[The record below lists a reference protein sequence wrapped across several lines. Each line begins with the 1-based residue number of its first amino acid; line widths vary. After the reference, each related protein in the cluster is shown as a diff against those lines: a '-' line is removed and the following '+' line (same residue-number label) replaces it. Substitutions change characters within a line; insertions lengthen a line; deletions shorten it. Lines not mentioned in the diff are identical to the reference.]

1 MTLYSVKTCCI
12 MTREVIEIRNFGP
25 ISNVVLSISPLTI
38 FIGDQGSG
46 KSTISKL
53 LTICRDIRWRHDI
66 LEGDKA
72 SILRPFKEFSIDE
85 FFRKDTFFSYKED
98 SDSDNSDSIVYENGT
113 FIFKMSG
120 VDDVD
125 EAKKRLKILIIET
138 AQSLAKRTGN
148 DKIEDTDSYTRKLLR
163 ANTRIGLY
171 LPAERNIVGIL
182 SQSLAS
188 IILHKIPF
196 PDVILEF
203 MSIFEKAKKEFSSF
217 DVPFLNA
224 RFIERE
230 GNNRIILPDS
240 NKEISFNACSSG
252 LQSTLPMM
260 MVIDYSRKTNC
271 FDSFVVEEPEQNLFP
286 KNQRE
291 LMFYFASKLNNNKCN
306 FVLTTHSP
314 YLLSCLNVQL
324 LASKLY
330 ATDGLKDEVS
340 NIIKKDFVVD
350 SKDVAVYSLGIKAED
365 NEYCRSLISQ
375 TTGLVSI
382 NELDAVSEYIGDD
395 YERLYSLYL
404 RTRKK

>member
-1 MTLYSVKTCCI
+1 

-66 LEGDKA
+66 LEGIKER
-72 SILRPFKEFSIDE
+72 IMRPFKEFSIDE
-85 FFRKDTFFSYKED
+85 FFCDNTFVSYKEEA
-98 SDSDNSDSIVYENGT
+98 SSDSIIYENGV
-113 FIFKMSG
+113 FSYSMSG
-120 VDDVD
+120 VDDE
-125 EAKKRLKILIIET
+125 EAKKRLESLIVDT
-138 AQSLAKRTGN
+138 THSLAKRTGHE
-148 DKIEDTDSYTRKLLR
+148 KLEDTDSYTRNLLR
-163 ANTRIGLY
+163 ANTRVGLY
-171 LPAERNIVGIL
+171 VPAERNIVGVL

-188 IILHKIPF
+188 VILNKIPF

-203 MSIFEKAKKEFSSF
+203 MSIFEKAKKEFPTF
-217 DVPFLNA
+217 EVPFLNA
-224 RFIERE
+224 RFVEKE
-230 GNNRIILPDS
+230 GNNRIYLPTCDR
-240 NKEISFNACSSG
+240 EISFNACSSG

-260 MVIDYSRKTNC
+260 MVIDYSRKTDC

-291 LMFYFASKLNNNKCN
+291 LMFYFASKLNNSKCN

-330 ATDGLKDEVS
+330 AIDSFKDEVS
-340 NIIKKDFVVD
+340 SIIKKDFVVD
-350 SKDVAVYSLGIKAED
+350 SKDVAVYSLGTKED
-365 NEYCRSLISQ
+365 DNNYCRSLISQ

-404 RTRKK
+404 RTKKK

>member
-1 MTLYSVKTCCI
+1 MTLTI
-12 MTREVIEIRNFGP
+12 F
-25 ISNVVLSISPLTI
+25 PLTI

-66 LEGDKA
+66 LEGIKD

-85 FFRKDTFFSYKED
+85 FFREDTFFSYKEE
-98 SDSDNSDSIVYENGT
+98 SSSDSIVYEKGAFSYT
-113 FIFKMSG
+113 MSG
-120 VDDVD
+120 VDDVE
-125 EAKKRLKILIIET
+125 EAKNRLELLIVGT
-138 AQSLAKRTGN
+138 TQSLAKRTGN
-148 DKIEDTDSYTRKLLR
+148 EKLEDVDSYTRKLLR
-163 ANTRIGLY
+163 ANTRVGLY
-171 LPAERNIVGIL
+171 VPTERNIVGVL

-188 IILHKIPF
+188 VILYKIPF

-203 MSIFEKAKKEFSSF
+203 MSIFEKAKKEFPSF
-217 DVPFLNA
+217 EVPFLNA
-224 RFIERE
+224 RFVEKE
-230 GNNRIILPDS
+230 GRIRIFIPTCD
-240 NKEISFNACSSG
+240 KEISFNACSSG
-252 LQSTLPMM
+252 VQSTLPMM
-260 MVIDYSRKTNC
+260 MVIDYSRKTDC

-286 KNQRE
+286 TNQRE
-291 LMFYFASKLNNNKCN
+291 LMFYFASKLNNEKCN

-330 ATDGLKDEVS
+330 AEDGLTDEISSV
-340 NIIKKDFVVD
+340 IKKDFIVD
-350 SKDVAVYSLGIKAED
+350 SKDVAVYSLGSKGGD
-365 NEYCRSLISQ
+365 NDYCRSLISP

-404 RTRKK
+404 RTKKK

>member
-1 MTLYSVKTCCI
+1 
-12 MTREVIEIRNFGP
+12 MTREVLEIRNFGP
-25 ISNVVLSISPLTI
+25 ISNVTLTISPLTI

-66 LEGDKA
+66 LDGNIA

-98 SDSDNSDSIVYENGT
+98 SASDTSDSIIYENGA
-113 FIFKMSG
+113 FNYKMSG
-120 VDDVD
+120 VDDVE
-125 EAKKRLKILIIET
+125 EAKKRLKFLIVET

-148 DKIEDTDSYTRKLLR
+148 DKLEDTDSYTRKLLR

-171 LPAERNIVGIL
+171 IPAERNIVGVL

-196 PDVILEF
+196 SDVILEF
-203 MSIFEKAKKEFSSF
+203 MSIFEKAKKEFPSF
-217 DVPFLNA
+217 EVPFLNA
-224 RFIERE
+224 RFIEKE
-230 GNNRIILPDS
+230 GSNRIFLPDS
-240 NKEISFNACSSG
+240 NKEISFNAGSSG
-252 LQSTLPMM
+252 LQSTLPML

-291 LMFYFASKLNNNKCN
+291 LMLYFASKLNNNKCN
-306 FVLTTHSP
+306 FVLTSHSP

-330 ATDGLKDEVS
+330 AIDGYKDEVGK
-340 NIIKKDFVVD
+340 IIKKEFVID
-350 SKDVAVYSLGIKAED
+350 SKDVAVYSLGSKTDD
-365 NEYCRSLISQ
+365 NDYCRSLISQ

-382 NELDAVSEYIGDD
+382 NELDAVSEFIGDD

-404 RTRKK
+404 RTRQK

>member
-1 MTLYSVKTCCI
+1 

-25 ISNVVLSISPLTI
+25 ISNVALTIFPFTI

-66 LEGDKA
+66 LEGIKE

-85 FFRKDTFFSYKED
+85 FFREDTFISYKEEA
-98 SDSDNSDSIVYENGT
+98 SSDSIVYENGVFSYT
-113 FIFKMSG
+113 MSG
-120 VDDVD
+120 VDDVE
-125 EAKKRLKILIIET
+125 EAKNKLKYLIVGT
-138 AQSLAKRTGN
+138 TQSLAQRTGN
-148 DKIEDTDSYTRKLLR
+148 VKLEDTDSYTRKLLR
-163 ANTRIGLY
+163 ANTRVGLY
-171 LPAERNIVGIL
+171 VPAERNIAGVL

-188 IILHKIPF
+188 VILNKIPF

-203 MSIFEKAKKEFSSF
+203 MSIFEKAKKEFHTF
-217 DVPFLNA
+217 EVPFLNA
-224 RFIERE
+224 RFVEKE
-230 GNNRIILPDS
+230 GSNRIFLPTCD
-240 NKEISFNACSSG
+240 KDISFNACSSG

-260 MVIDYSRKTNC
+260 MVIDYSRKTDC

-330 ATDGLKDEVS
+330 AIDGLKDEVS
-340 NIIKKDFVVD
+340 NIIKKDFIVN
-350 SKDVAVYSLGIKAED
+350 SKDVAVYSLGTKADD
-365 NEYCRSLISQ
+365 NDYCRSLISQ

-404 RTRKK
+404 RSKKK